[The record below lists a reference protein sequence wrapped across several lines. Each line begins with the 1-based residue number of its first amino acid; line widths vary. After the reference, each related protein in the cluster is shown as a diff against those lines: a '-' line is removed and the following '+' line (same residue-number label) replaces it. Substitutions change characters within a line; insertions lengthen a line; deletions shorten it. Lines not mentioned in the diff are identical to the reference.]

1 MADKY
6 VYETVDRSFR
16 DLMKQVNSDL
26 EKIPF
31 GGKIMV
37 FGGDFR

>member
-26 EKIPF
+26 EKMPF
-31 GGKIMV
+31 GKIMV